1 MFDCLHIGQTAR
13 QSLEVRQSDRRTVR
27 VPFLQP
33 SGNPAGAAE
42 TTKDLTKALSRQC
55 VVFNCS
61 DQIDYQMMD
70 RFFSGLVQS

>member
-1 MFDCLHIGQTAR
+1 MFC
-13 QSLEVRQSDRRTVR
+13 
-27 VPFLQP
+27 
-33 SGNPAGAAE
+33 GNLADAAE